1 MRLIKEKTLADCA
14 ATHPD
19 ARPSLQSFVGI
30 ARVANWRS
38 MDDIVKHA
46 PFAPSPVG
54 DDRVVFNISGNRYR
68 LICAIDFG
76 RGVLYVKWFGRHADY
91 DRIDAKTASQF

>member
-1 MRLIKEKTLADCA
+1 MRLIKEKTLADYA
-14 ATHPD
+14 AKHPE
-19 ARPSLQSFVGI
+19 ARPMLQNFVSI
-30 ARVANWRS
+30 VRAASWRS

-54 DDRVVFNISGNRYR
+54 DDRVVFNIAHNRYR
-68 LICAIDFG
+68 LICAVDFS
-76 RGVLYVKWFGRHADY
+76 RAILYVKWLGRHADY